1 MSSSVSSEHH
11 APKSVHFSV
20 NFGSADDAGANV
32 RQISSASGSG
42 FRAVR
47 SKAPCSN
54 SISIKEAA
62 TEAKRISAR
71 LEKYVDVLLDEPE
84 TSIRVL
90 LGLDLDAESR
100 NSNVPNI
107 DMEIKPEAE
116 DELWIPETPHR
127 TISKDEAGSPILR
140 LNASTPGL
148 LQSPTK
154 SPMKS
159 GQSAPLTS
167 FTRGQ
172 YESFNNQAD
181 EVLREAANMTAGF
194 VVSANPRGRNPQT

>member
-1 MSSSVSSEHH
+1 M
-11 APKSVHFSV
+11 
-20 NFGSADDAGANV
+20 
-32 RQISSASGSG
+32 
-42 FRAVR
+42 R

-194 VVSANPRGRNPQT
+194 VVSANPEVEIPKLDVQRAKKGRNENVSASVRAAMNILHTDSSRSAAKDSKEGAV